1 MFLQHNQSIRI
12 VDIADGN
19 KQHGMRIPDETL
31 RSATS
36 HVPAGR
42 YIAGS
47 MKKGWRTVKRIEK
60 NRELERER
68 ERERDREGE

>member
-1 MFLQHNQSIRI
+1 MH
-12 VDIADGN
+12 
-19 KQHGMRIPDETL
+19 IPDETL

-68 ERERDREGE
+68 EREKETEKASENKSKSENEREGYV

>member
-1 MFLQHNQSIRI
+1 MH
-12 VDIADGN
+12 
-19 KQHGMRIPDETL
+19 IPDETL

-47 MKKGWRTVKRIEK
+47 MKKGWRKVKRD
-60 NRELERER
+60 REEQRARERER
-68 ERERDREGE
+68 ERESEREREGE